1 MQLSFLSAAVLP
13 VSRNCPAFALVL
25 PRFCPDPGVIP
36 WSMAQTRKTE
46 AIAALSGR
54 GRRGH
59 SPLYLWLWDHCAEVQ
74 QARIGRADWIS
85 ATEELAALG
94 LTNRDG
100 SPLKPENV
108 RKTWQRVV
116 RDRLFNNKPLRAA
129 SPALLMR
136 LVSVAEEPSEPDV
149 FEFHTLRGTSLK
161 SP

>member
-100 SPLKPENV
+100 SPLKPESV

-116 RDRLFNNKPLRAA
+116 RDRLVTTKPLRAT
-129 SPALLMR
+129 SPALLLR
-136 LVSVAEEPSEPDV
+136 PVSVAEEPSEPDV

>member
-1 MQLSFLSAAVLP
+1 
-13 VSRNCPAFALVL
+13 
-25 PRFCPDPGVIP
+25 
-36 WSMAQTRKTE
+36 MAQTRKTE
-46 AIAALSGR
+46 VIAALSGR

-59 SPLYLWLWDHCAEVQ
+59 SPLYLWLWDHYAEVQ

-100 SPLKPENV
+100 SPLKPESV

-116 RDRLFNNKPLRAA
+116 RDRLATTKPLRAT
-129 SPALLMR
+129 SPALLPR
-136 LVSVAEEPSEPDV
+136 PVSVAEEPSEPDV